1 MTPELDDY
9 IAAVTANVRALAK
22 LQARIAR
29 NTGNEQTAAECERIA
44 DDVLDAY
51 NELRGM

>member
-1 MTPELDDY
+1 MSPELDDF
-9 IAAVTANVRALAK
+9 AVAVTAQMRALAIR
-22 LQARIAR
+22 LARVAR